1 MNKYLKAV
9 KIDEENRRIKNNTN
23 RFLKTFCIIFVVGYV
38 FFFSSNLW
46 MPVDPLSIVQ
56 TKLGESIEA
65 NGRTVTPLV
74 WTYSKD
80 EQTMELIIEISN
92 TSLDGIDEYEWTAV
106 GVNTGFFDVETV
118 VNTPEF
124 VVLHVKNVSNSW
136 TQMSVRMDFKAN
148 TKTTE
153 KFNTIKM
160 YADESSIDRVEE
172 IKKGRMLDYQKV
184 AIAAKIRQAEDEIRA
199 IEAQIKES
207 EKRIAVGEDREEK
220 LSEQLQYQIGD
231 EKDDTIAK
239 ITDITSEVTAERQR
253 VEVRKEQ
260 IEQLQE
266 KIALQ
271 KKKAK
276 ELI

>member
-231 EKDDTIAK
+231 EKDDTVAK